1 MSLLTLKEDERL
13 PFEWRPTQRVASQFL
28 EDGSFVKLREI
39 SVTFD
44 LPSRY
49 YSMAGGRVSGV
60 RLQLLARNL
69 ATWTDYWGLDP
80 EFNNFGNTN
89 LNRFIDL
96 APYPPAK
103 QFFFGFDIGF

>member
-1 MSLLTLKEDERL
+1 MY
-13 PFEWRPTQRVASQFL
+13 L
-28 EDGSFVKLREI
+28 EDGSFVKLRE
-39 SVTFD
+39 VQLTFD
-44 LPSRY
+44 VPASLYRRFGGSVS
-49 YSMAGGRVSGV
+49 SM

-69 ATWTDYWGLDP
+69 ATWTNYWGLDP